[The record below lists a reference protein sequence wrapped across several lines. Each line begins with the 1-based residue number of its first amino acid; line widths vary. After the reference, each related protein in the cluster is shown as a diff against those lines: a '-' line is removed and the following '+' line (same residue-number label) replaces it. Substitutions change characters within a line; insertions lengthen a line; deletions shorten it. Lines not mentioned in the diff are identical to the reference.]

1 MPNSNLLNVSV
12 SYDPFYIQ
20 AHGADYYKMV
30 KAVEKITGP
39 IGGNPAAWDKL
50 RFYFI
55 DSNVFNS
62 VGGKQYLLKPDDY
75 VGYIDLTTS
84 TAVDGDWTIVFP
96 RDVILKSG
104 SLSE

>member
-1 MPNSNLLNVSV
+1 M
-12 SYDPFYIQ
+12 DFYKEI
-20 AHGADYYKMV
+20 DV
-30 KAVEKITGP
+30 VEKITGP
-39 IGGNPAAWDKL
+39 IGGKPAAWDKL

-55 DSNVFNS
+55 NSNVFNS

-75 VGYIDLTTS
+75 VGYIDLTTA

-96 RDVILKSG
+96 RDVILKSE